1 MPPDLPIILP
11 ILGKKLW
18 KDMTSYVGAAMKKAQ
33 KSRDIRACEAI
44 RFSKAVILT
53 MKPTL

>member
-1 MPPDLPIILP
+1 MYLP

-18 KDMTSYVGAAMKKAQ
+18 EDMSSYVGAAMKKAR

-44 RFSKAVILT
+44 RFSKAVIPM
-53 MKPTL
+53 MKPNP

>member
-1 MPPDLPIILP
+1 MYFP

-44 RFSKAVILT
+44 RFSKAVIPT
-53 MKPTL
+53 MKPNP